1 MLVWLGLFC
10 GCIGGLDEVPVS
22 VAGQNAVHWIGPRF
36 VNLSFSAYRPRAKKW
51 PPSLN
56 THHSSPL
63 SLGCPRTQASYLSE
77 NSSFTCLRNYLETAR
92 EVHSYPPLSF
102 FVSLFG
108 AYGRIPVF
116 CSRGPFPFFHSSV
129 DEASPALYLT
139 YYTPQNVYRRF

>member
-92 EVHSYPPLSF
+92 EVHSSILHYHSLSAYLGHMAE
-102 FVSLFG
+102 SLF
-108 AYGRIPVF
+108 
-116 CSRGPFPFFHSSV
+116 SV
-129 DEASPALYLT
+129 PGGLF
-139 YYTPQNVYRRF
+139 RFSIAR